1 MTGRIRT
8 QTAVRRGLGGLEEG
22 SSRVAAVFL
31 LAFFVLLFGCRQAA
45 AQEAD
50 RSDEPAEIILELSED
65 EPVSEESPTRKREM
79 LDLPVPFLTDEEK
92 NQKTG
97 KESDEPVPRTSA
109 SESELWRTVR
119 QLQSDLEMIKEELAQ
134 LRSEF
139 RSLIPKEPDEEDAAK
154 RTVNPFWIT
163 DVQLGQQKPD

>member
-8 QTAVRRGLGGLEEG
+8 QTAVRRGVHVLEEG
-22 SSRVAAVFL
+22 SLRVAAVCL
-31 LAFFVLLFGCRQAA
+31 LAFCALLAWGWAAA
-45 AQEAD
+45 AQEAEQ
-50 RSDEPAEIILELSED
+50 SDEPADIILDLSED
-65 EPVSEESPTRKREM
+65 EPMSEESPTRKREM

-92 NQKTG
+92 DRETG
-97 KESDEPVPRTSA
+97 EDSREPVPKTAA

-119 QLQSDLEMIKEELAQ
+119 QLQSDLEMIKEEIAQ

-139 RSLIPKEPDEEDAAK
+139 RSLMPKEPEEEAVAK

-163 DVQLGQQKPD
+163 DVRLRQLEPD